1 MIRTTLD
8 LFVDEHRKLKAI
20 AALKG
25 TSLRELIME
34 CVREKY
40 EKIPNEETLEA
51 FRQSEAN
58 EGLVEYKSVS
68 DMLARSCFRKTCFR
82 RTTRS
87 QIPQS

>member
-1 MIRTTLD
+1 MSTSHRMIRTTLD

-68 DMLARSCFRKTCFR
+68 DMLEKLRIK
-82 RTTRS
+82 
-87 QIPQS
+87 

>member
-1 MIRTTLD
+1 MSMAHKMVRTTLD

-25 TSLRELIME
+25 VSLRELVME

-40 EKIPNEETLEA
+40 EKIPNEETLET
-51 FRQSEAN
+51 FRQSEAG

-68 DMLARSCFRKTCFR
+68 DMLKKLRIKC
-82 RTTRS
+82 
-87 QIPQS
+87 